1 MSNSADSAA
10 AHSVLRVRDLEVQFA
25 TDHGWATVVEGV
37 SFDVPKGGTVGLVGE
52 SGSGKSVTSLAVMG
66 LIPSPPGRI
75 TRGSIELEG
84 QNLVGLSE
92 AELSRLRGN
101 AMSMVFQEP
110 MSSLNPAYTVGDQIR
125 ETVRRHRNVSR
136 KQANLRAIEM
146 LDLVGI
152 PNAPRRVNSYP
163 HEFSGGMRQRV
174 MIAMALS
181 CDPALLIADEPT
193 TALDVTIQAQI
204 LDLLKSMQA
213 ELGMAVLFITHDLGV
228 VADICD
234 EVLVM
239 YAGQI
244 VERSEIFGL
253 YRRPQHPYSEGLLS
267 SMPQI
272 GGRGEELVSIP
283 GTTPAPWA
291 MPAGC
296 RFHPRCSYATEMCR
310 SGDPQLI
317 SLPDG
322 RASRCIR
329 VNDLNLRGS
338 K

>member
-1 MSNSADSAA
+1 MSGAA
-10 AHSVLRVRDLEVQFA
+10 EPILRVTDLEVQFA
-25 TDHGWATVVEGV
+25 TDQGWATVVDGV
-37 SFDVPKGGTVGLVGE
+37 SFEVPKGGTIGLVGE

-75 TRGSIELEG
+75 TKGAIELEG
-84 QNLVGLSE
+84 RNLVGLSE
-92 AELSRLRGN
+92 SDLSSLRGN

-125 ETVRRHRNVSR
+125 ETVRRHRKVSR
-136 KQANLRAIEM
+136 KQAHQRAVEM

-152 PNAPRRVNSYP
+152 PNAARRVSSYP

-181 CDPALLIADEPT
+181 CDPSLLIADEPT

-204 LDLLKSMQA
+204 LDLLKAMQA
-213 ELGMAVLFITHDLGV
+213 ELGMAILFITHDLGV

-234 EVLVM
+234 EVMVM

-244 VERSEIFGL
+244 VERSEIYGL
-253 YRRPQHPYSEGLLS
+253 YRKPQHPYSEGLLS
-267 SMPQI
+267 AMPQI
-272 GGRGEELVSIP
+272 GGRNEELTSIP

-291 MPAGC
+291 MPTGC
-296 RFHPRCSYATEMCR
+296 RFHPRCSYASEVCTQGEPKLLELD
-310 SGDPQLI
+310 G
-317 SLPDG
+317 G
-322 RASRCIR
+322 RASRCLK
-329 VNDLNLRGS
+329 VAELELRGS
-338 K
+338 Q

>member
-1 MSNSADSAA
+1 MSGAA
-10 AHSVLRVRDLEVQFA
+10 EPILRVTDLEVQFA
-25 TDHGWATVVEGV
+25 TDQGWATVVDGV
-37 SFDVPKGGTVGLVGE
+37 SFEVPKGGTIGLVGE

-75 TRGSIELEG
+75 TKGAIELEG
-84 QNLVGLSE
+84 RNLVGLSE
-92 AELSRLRGN
+92 SDLSSLRGN

-125 ETVRRHRNVSR
+125 ETVRRHRKVSR
-136 KQANLRAIEM
+136 KQAHQRAVEM

-152 PNAPRRVNSYP
+152 PNAARRVSSYP

-181 CDPALLIADEPT
+181 CDPSLLIADEPT

-204 LDLLKSMQA
+204 LDLLKAMQA
-213 ELGMAVLFITHDLGV
+213 ELGMAILFITHDLGV

-234 EVLVM
+234 EVMVM

-244 VERSEIFGL
+244 VERSEIYGL
-253 YRRPQHPYSEGLLS
+253 YRKPQHPYSEGLLS
-267 SMPQI
+267 AMPQI
-272 GGRGEELVSIP
+272 GGRNEELTSIP

-291 MPAGC
+291 MPTGC
-296 RFHPRCSYATEMCR
+296 RFHPRCSYASEVCTQGE
-310 SGDPQLI
+310 PQL
-317 SLPDG
+317 LELDGG
-322 RASRCIR
+322 RASRCLK
-329 VNDLNLRGS
+329 VAELELRGS
-338 K
+338 Q

>member
-1 MSNSADSAA
+1 MNATAP
-10 AHSVLRVRDLEVQFA
+10 VLQVRDLEVQFA

-37 SFDVPKGGTVGLVGE
+37 SFDVPHGGTVGLVGE

-66 LIPSPPGRI
+66 LIPRPPGRI
-75 TRGSIELEG
+75 SGGQILLEG
-84 QNLVGLSE
+84 RDLVGLSE
-92 AELSRLRGN
+92 KELSSLRGN

-110 MSSLNPAYTVGDQIR
+110 MSSLNPAYTVGDQIA
-125 ETVRRHRNVSR
+125 ETVRRHRGVSR
-136 KQANLRAIEM
+136 REGRQRAIEM

-152 PNAPRRVNSYP
+152 PNARRRVASYP

-174 MIAMALS
+174 MIAMALACEPS
-181 CDPALLIADEPT
+181 LLIADEPT

-204 LDLLKSMQA
+204 LDLLKQMQR
-213 ELGMAVLFITHDLGV
+213 ELGMAILFITHDLGV

-234 EVLVM
+234 EVMVM

-253 YRRPQHPYSEGLLS
+253 YSLPRHPYSEGLLS
-267 SMPQI
+267 SMPQV
-272 GGRGEELVSIP
+272 GGENQELVSIP

-291 MPAGC
+291 MPSGC
-296 RFHPRCSYATEMCR
+296 RFHPRCSYVADACR
-310 SGDPQLI
+310 SEEPQL
-317 SLPDG
+317 LQLGDG
-322 RASRCIR
+322 RTSRCLR
-329 VNDLNLRGS
+329 VEELTLRGS

>member
-1 MSNSADSAA
+1 MSGAA
-10 AHSVLRVRDLEVQFA
+10 EPVLRVTDLEVQFA
-25 TDHGWATVVEGV
+25 TDQGWATVVDKV
-37 SFDVPKGGTVGLVGE
+37 SFEVPKGGTIGLVGE

-75 TRGSIELEG
+75 TKGAIELEG
-84 QNLVGLSE
+84 RDLIGLSE
-92 AELSRLRGN
+92 SDLSSLRGN

-125 ETVRRHRNVSR
+125 ETVRRHRKVSR
-136 KQANLRAIEM
+136 KQAHQRAVEM

-152 PNAPRRVNSYP
+152 PNAARRVSSYP

-181 CDPALLIADEPT
+181 CDPSLLIADEPT

-204 LDLLKSMQA
+204 LDLLKAMQA
-213 ELGMAVLFITHDLGV
+213 ELGMAILFITHDLGV

-234 EVLVM
+234 EVMVM

-253 YRRPQHPYSEGLLS
+253 YRKPQHPYSEGLLS
-267 SMPQI
+267 AMPQI
-272 GGRGEELVSIP
+272 GGHNEELTSIP
-283 GTTPAPWA
+283 GMTPAPWA
-291 MPAGC
+291 MPTGC
-296 RFHPRCSYATEMCR
+296 RFHPRCSYASEVCTQGE
-310 SGDPQLI
+310 PQL
-317 SLPDG
+317 LELDGG
-322 RASRCIR
+322 RASRCLK
-329 VNDLNLRGS
+329 VAELELRGS

>member
-1 MSNSADSAA
+1 MSGAA
-10 AHSVLRVRDLEVQFA
+10 EPVLRVTDLEVQFA
-25 TDHGWATVVEGV
+25 TDQGWATVVDGV
-37 SFDVPKGGTVGLVGE
+37 SFEVPKGGTIGLVGE

-75 TRGSIELEG
+75 TKGAIELEG
-84 QNLVGLSE
+84 RNLVGLSE
-92 AELSRLRGN
+92 SDLSSLRGN

-125 ETVRRHRNVSR
+125 ETVRRHRKVSR
-136 KQANLRAIEM
+136 KQAHQRAVEM

-152 PNAPRRVNSYP
+152 PNAARRVSSYP

-181 CDPALLIADEPT
+181 CDPSLLIADEPT

-204 LDLLKSMQA
+204 LDLLKAMQA
-213 ELGMAVLFITHDLGV
+213 ELGMAILFITHDLGV

-234 EVLVM
+234 EVMVM

-244 VERSEIFGL
+244 VERSEIYGL
-253 YRRPQHPYSEGLLS
+253 YRKPQHPYSEGLLS
-267 SMPQI
+267 AMPQI
-272 GGRGEELVSIP
+272 GGHNEELTSIP

-291 MPAGC
+291 MPTGC
-296 RFHPRCSYATEMCR
+296 RFHPRCSYASEVCTQGE
-310 SGDPQLI
+310 PQL
-317 SLPDG
+317 LELDGG
-322 RASRCIR
+322 RASRCLK
-329 VNDLNLRGS
+329 VAELELRGS